1 MIRAM
6 PFPLAAPAACLL
18 VLASSAFQ
26 SPSQQPPQAAPA
38 AQSAAL
44 APGQLPPGASEGA
57 RAAWENLVK
66 ATRGEASGAIRAFN
80 LKFDATVYSG
90 DKQSNDGVTVYKF
103 LAPDCVSMVL
113 ASGRE
118 RMRGGKGD
126 FLVDKT
132 GVYSLKGKE
141 YKEDERELGET
152 LAVAKLFVGL
162 TEPSR
167 LRLASLEQVSAPPAG
182 LPESQATRA
191 AELEWIALTSPDFL
205 ARVEGSKEKETL
217 DRVEIGLDRATH
229 LPFLAIVAD
238 PARPESAVL
247 AQLDKYELLDGYRVP
262 SEVTTWRVAPAQPGE
277 SLQAVGGRM
286 PFSPRAAVKL
296 WLIDGSLRA
305 KLEPKD
311 FEPPA

>member
-6 PFPLAAPAACLL
+6 PIQLAAPAACLF
-18 VLASSAFQ
+18 VLAASASQ
-26 SPSQQPPQAAPA
+26 SPTPQPPQA
-38 AQSAAL
+38 SAAAPTAAL
-44 APGQLPPGASEGA
+44 TPGQLPSGASAGA
-57 RAAWENLVK
+57 RTAWENLVK
-66 ATRGEASGAIRAFN
+66 AARGESTAPISAFQ

-118 RMRGGKGD
+118 RMRGRSGD
-126 FLVDKT
+126 FLVDKS

-167 LRLASLEQVSAPPAG
+167 LRLASIEVLAVPPAG
-182 LPESQATRA
+182 LPESQTKRA

-205 ARVEGSKEKETL
+205 ARAAGSKETL
-217 DRVEIGLDRATH
+217 DRVEIGLDRSAH
-229 LPFLAIVAD
+229 LPVLAIVTD

-247 AQLDKYELLDGYRVP
+247 AELDKYQILDGYRVP
-262 SEVTTWRVAPAQPGE
+262 YEVTTWRVAPAQPGAPVN
-277 SLQAVGGRM
+277 SASGRP

-296 WLIDGSLRA
+296 WLIEGSLRA